1 MTVKPGAIL
10 SMPDPN
16 ATRTALACY
25 RCGASL
31 EALSLPLARLD
42 LCPECDVELHVCR
55 MCRNYAPSAPDGCSE
70 EDALEVRNKTTA
82 NFCDY
87 FDPSPNAFDDR
98 ELKADKRARAEL
110 DSLFGNAEAQA
121 EDRAELSESDSM
133 LDQAEALFKK

>member
-1 MTVKPGAIL
+1 
-10 SMPDPN
+10 MPDRN

-25 RCGASL
+25 RCGTSL

-55 MCRNYAPSAPDGCSE
+55 MCKNYAPSAPDGCSE

-87 FDPSPNAFDDR
+87 FEPSPNPFDGR
-98 ELKADKRARAEL
+98 ELKADNRARAEL
-110 DSLFGNAEAQA
+110 DALFGTS
-121 EDRAELSESDSM
+121 DRSTDESGELSETDRI